1 MFWQIMRI
9 GKQNEK
15 MILHIRNVC
24 LHQGSQTRG
33 PPDVF
38 VRPATSLNLL
48 KLLCGPRRHFSS
60 YCGPRAFFLLK
71 CGPRMKLT
79 LRPLVYIIDFDIH
92 SPTYLHFSRERDEKF
107 FKANGVWQTP
117 SYSFVKKH
125 IKALFTRDIFAHNIE
140 IKRYW
145 DKNIFLNHGSQD

>member
-1 MFWQIMRI
+1 MWQHTLNYVLTDNANRKTERKNDTSHPERLFTS
-9 GKQNEK
+9 GVSN
-15 MILHIRNVC
+15 
-24 LHQGSQTRG
+24 T
-33 PPDVF
+33 
-38 VRPATSLNLL
+38 RPARCLCAARDIIKLTQIIVWTAETFFLLLRPASL
-48 KLLCGPRRHFSS
+48 
-60 YCGPRAFFLLK
+60 FLLK
-71 CGPRMKLT
+71 CGPRMKLS

-140 IKRYW
+140 IKRY
-145 DKNIFLNHGSQD
+145 